1 MTINR
6 KRYQFVR
13 KSPEYF
19 DGKNSSLIGKE
30 ARKFQV
36 WTIAGYIVAY
46 TLLEYPEKV
55 SLFFWQR
62 ARISGMSFIGV
73 IKKNI

>member
-1 MTINR
+1 LA
-6 KRYQFVR
+6 KRALDTAAT
-13 KSPEYF
+13 KLLTNDWPEYF

-55 SLFFWQR
+55 YLF
-62 ARISGMSFIGV
+62 SFDSEPELAACPLKV
-73 IKKNI
+73 